1 MVIKVELSYFMCM
14 VSKIAAVELSLLVCM
29 HVSINCT
36 MLGMPIRIRSWR
48 TVSVIQ
54 GVKFL
59 SVEIE

>member
-1 MVIKVELSYFMCM
+1 MA
-14 VSKIAAVELSLLVCM
+14 SKIVAVELSLLVCM

-36 MLGMPIRIRSWR
+36 MLGMPIGVCSW

-54 GVKFL
+54 GVFL

>member
-1 MVIKVELSYFMCM
+1 MA
-14 VSKIAAVELSLLVCM
+14 SKIVAVELSLLVCM

-36 MLGMPIRIRSWR
+36 MFGMPIGVCSW

-54 GVKFL
+54 GVFL